1 MTDSKN
7 PKRPFP
13 EAVRALSD
21 EERRGTPFVPTEDT
35 LIAYQVGELSDEAA
49 DQVRRYL
56 AIDPE
61 AARFVADLDQFLSD
75 VDDESLH
82 LSEHEAA
89 QGLRELH
96 RERGGGSSPGGSW
109 FFKAAAA
116 VFLVTTVVSLGWGMQ
131 QRGQA
136 GTLEQRLATL
146 WVPRAAPPIGRIAAA
161 VQRSSAGHLEF
172 PTNAILVELQA
183 STDTSLIDYSSFWL
197 ELEDA
202 RGRSIARVEVPPEKD
217 TADFRLSVPTSVLPA
232 GSYTLR
238 VIGILGD
245 GKERLLLESMFEV
258 VYR

>member
-1 MTDSKN
+1 MTDNKN
-7 PKRPFP
+7 PKHPFP
-13 EAVRALSD
+13 DAVRALSE

-35 LIAYQVGELSDEAA
+35 LVAYQAGELPDEAA

-75 VDDESLH
+75 VDDKSLH

-96 RERGGGSSPGGSW
+96 RERGGGSSPGGAW

-116 VFLVTTVVSLGWGMQ
+116 VFLVTTVVSLVWGYAD
-131 QRGQA
+131 RNEA
-136 GTLEQRLATL
+136 SDLESWIGALKA
-146 WVPRAAPPIGRIAAA
+146 PGAAPPIGRIDAG
-161 VQRSSAGHLEF
+161 VQRGSTRRLEF